1 MKYSCILVFLSVLLI
16 SETSLCQTFVV
27 PKNIRLQTPK
37 DYKRYEKDIINCTT
51 WLESSPIDKET
62 EKRKDAGRFMMQWM
76 MGAANVSID
85 LNLKVLPFAE
95 SSPDMLVYFMG
106 GWTRHSL
113 LFPDDTDKLQGNLAG
128 LRSVLTVY
136 RSNPTQT
143 RDVSLD
149 KLLSYNNGGDL
160 EAWVKEQI
168 K

>member
-1 MKYSCILVFLSVLLI
+1 MKYSCILVFLFVLLI
-16 SETSLCQTFVV
+16 AGTSCGQSFEV
-27 PKNIRLQTPK
+27 PKKIKLQTQK
-37 DYKRYEKDIINCTT
+37 DFKRYEKDIIKCTS
-51 WLESSPIDKET
+51 WLETAPVDKET
-62 EKRKDAGRFMMQWM
+62 EKRKDASRFLMQWM
-76 MGAANVSID
+76 TGATNVSID

-106 GWTRHSL
+106 GWTRYSL
-113 LFPDDTDKLQGNLAG
+113 LNPGDTDKLQGNLAG

-160 EAWVKEQI
+160 EEWVKEQI

>member
-1 MKYSCILVFLSVLLI
+1 MKYSCILVFLSVLLSAQI
-16 SETSLCQTFVV
+16 SFSQTFVV
-27 PKNIRLQTPK
+27 PKNIKLQNQK
-37 DYKRYEKDIINCTT
+37 DYKRYEKDIINCAT
-51 WLESSPIDKET
+51 WLESTPVDKET
-62 EKRKDAGRFMMQWM
+62 EKRKDAGRFLMQWM
-76 MGAANVSID
+76 MGATNVSVD

-106 GWTRHSL
+106 GWTRYSL
-113 LFPDDTDKLQGNLAG
+113 LNPGDTDKVHENLAG
-128 LRSVLTVY
+128 LKSVLNVY
-136 RSNPTQT
+136 RANPTQT